1 MATKAKKPAAKLATK
16 KKVAM
21 TVAAVSPEIT
31 EEVMV
36 NSVKLLHPIKHDG
49 KRIPAGAV
57 IELPDEAATSLV
69 DTGIADWVDAEA
81 DQSQEQSPESE
92 GKG

>member
-1 MATKAKKPAAKLATK
+1 
-16 KKVAM
+16 M

-57 IELPDEAATSLV
+57 IELPDEAAT
-69 DTGIADWVDAEA
+69 IAFGGKLATALWVDAEA

>member
-16 KKVAM
+16 KKVAV

-36 NSVKLLHPIKHDG
+36 NSIKLLHPVKHDG

-57 IELPDEAATSLV
+57 IELPDDVATSLV
-69 DTGIADWVDAEA
+69 DTGIAEWADLEA
-81 DQSQEQSPESE
+81 DQSQEQAPEAEAKS
-92 GKG
+92 